1 MKTTGKHIH
10 TDTKAAFDAD
20 GYQSNMDSLNGEA
33 LPALGGRNWR
43 PLHGG
48 ARIGAGRKLSGREP
62 ITLRLRPAIARKLRT
77 AARREKASMSDVAE
91 RWLAGV

>member
-1 MKTTGKHIH
+1 MH
-10 TDTKAAFDAD
+10 TNTKAAFDAD
-20 GYQSNMDSLNGEA
+20 GYQTNMDSLNGET
-33 LPALGGRNWR
+33 LPALGNRNWR

-48 ARIGAGRKLSGREP
+48 ARVGAGRKLSGRKP
-62 ITLRLRPAIARKLRT
+62 ITLRLRPAVAQKLRA

>member
-10 TDTKAAFDAD
+10 SKAKFDAD
-20 GYQSNMDSLNGEA
+20 GYQTDMETLNGEA
-33 LPALGGRNWR
+33 LPALEGADWR

-48 ARIGAGRKLSGREP
+48 ARAGAGRKPAGREP
-62 ITLRLRPAIARKLRT
+62 ITLRLRPAVTRRLR
-77 AARREKASMSDVAE
+77 AAAKREKVSISDVAE